1 MAPLTKLSSV
11 LILSVLAVLTVYGQ
25 YQPTWESLD
34 ARPLPAWYD
43 EAKFGIFI
51 HWGVFS
57 VPSIGNEWFWYLWQR
72 QKLPEVVDYMKNN
85 FRPGWTYAD
94 FAPMFT
100 AEFFDADEWAR
111 LLESSGA
118 KYTVFV
124 SKHCEGFCHWP
135 TNVSFSWNS
144 MAAGPKRNIV
154 GELEKAIRGKTNLRF
169 GLYHVLYEWFHPL
182 YVQDKANNFT
192 TRRFVDFKITPAL
205 YELVNTY
212 KPDIVWSDG
221 DAEASASYWGSR
233 EFLAWLYN
241 DSPVKD
247 VVVTNDRWCTDC
259 KCNHGGVYTCGDRY
273 NPGVLQK
280 HKWVNAMTID
290 KKSWGFR
297 RNAPLSDYLTIEEL
311 VETLAKTVS
320 CNGNML
326 MNIGPTHYGVI
337 SPIYEER
344 LRQMGQWLKVN
355 GEAIYS
361 SRPWTYQNET
371 SPPELWYTSKKSSE
385 GTDVYAIILSWP
397 TEGVITLHR
406 PAPDPANTVVTLL
419 GYSSGAFEWTSA
431 GPTGGIS
438 ITIPVIPANKMPCKW
453 AWVFKITNVKN

>member
-1 MAPLTKLSSV
+1 MISLKLLTPL
-11 LILSVLAVLTVYGQ
+11 LILSVLTVLSVYGQ

-57 VPSIGNEWFWYLWQR
+57 VPSLGSEWFWYLWQKR
-72 QKLPEVVDYMKNN
+72 KVPEVVEYMKNN
-85 FRPGWTYAD
+85 FRPDWTYAD

-111 LLESSGA
+111 ILESSGA

-135 TNVSFSWNS
+135 SNVSFNWNS

-154 GELEKAIRGKTNLRF
+154 AELAQAVRTKTDVRF

-182 YVQDKANNFT
+182 YLQDKENNFT
-192 TRRFVDFKITPAL
+192 TRRFVDFKIMPEL
-205 YELVNTY
+205 YEIVNTFE
-212 KPDIVWSDG
+212 PDIVWSDG
-221 DAEASASYWGSR
+221 DWEAPDTYWGSR
-233 EFLAWLYN
+233 EFLTWLYN
-241 DSPVKD
+241 DSPIKD
-247 VVVTNDRWCTDC
+247 KVVTNDRWGMGCICT
-259 KCNHGGVYTCGDRY
+259 HGGVHTCADRY

-311 VETLAKTVS
+311 IETLAKTVS
-320 CNGNML
+320 CNGNLL

-337 SPIYEER
+337 SPIFEER
-344 LRQMGQWLKVN
+344 LKQMGEWLKVN
-355 GEAIYS
+355 GEGIYKT
-361 SRPWTYQNET
+361 RPWTYQNET
-371 SPPELWYTSKKSSE
+371 VIPEIWYTSRTNGQQK
-385 GTDVYAIILSWP
+385 DIYAIVISWP
-397 TEGVITLHR
+397 NVGTFQLTR
-406 PAPDPANTVVTLL
+406 PIPNDNTVVSLL
-419 GYSSGAFEWTSA
+419 GYSGTFSYTKAA
-431 GPTGGIS
+431 GQGIN
-438 ITIPVIPANKMPCKW
+438 INIPAIPANAMPCKW
-453 AWVFKITNVKN
+453 AWVFKITNVQN